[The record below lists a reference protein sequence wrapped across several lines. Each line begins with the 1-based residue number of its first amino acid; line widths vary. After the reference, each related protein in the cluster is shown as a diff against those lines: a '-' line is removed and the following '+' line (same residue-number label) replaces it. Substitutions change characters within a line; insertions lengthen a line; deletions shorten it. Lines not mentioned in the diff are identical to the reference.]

1 MTTMETYYG
10 HVRTP
15 FDAII
20 LFEACRLGVL
30 PRVQRRLSEKERMAI
45 RSGSV
50 FVWDEREA
58 GMRRWTDG
66 KSWSASR
73 VSGSFLTYRE
83 MEGKRG
89 GGTYGGPLVPSPSRR
104 GDIDDEER
112 SDSDRGDDGP
122 DGYRYKPDGLMKQS
136 FSIQTSSHLKL
147 HLISYY
153 SRSHVL
159 HGQEL
164 MQPSHDPALKFVRIP
179 KGMYP
184 DATSGEAEAM
194 SMSMTPQPQ
203 QTSLFTHH
211 HHPTVAY
218 QEPLAPPHMSPAPH
232 QPAYAMQQQAL
243 QQQQQQQHQY
253 PSQMQLPVHNQ
264 HPLPPAPIHQA
275 PPPQS
280 HSLHIQHPQPPA
292 PQLPSILARSQQT
305 QQQPLPQQIVQPP
318 AHQQYGWP
326 PSPAATPTPPNYTLH
341 SMSPMA
347 QSQLHPRPQ
356 PPAQHAQMTLNSPAP
371 SLVSKP
377 LENGLPALHTLPQ
390 QPHQPLLPHQ
400 QIPRHMQTGDRPFSA
415 VSLRSDGIGAIV
427 SRDGLEVQDIP
438 FDKVSWGEDIR
449 AIKELNKTFT
459 I

>member
-1 MTTMETYYG
+1 MTSMETYYG

-15 FDAII
+15 FDAVI

-104 GDIDDEER
+104 GDNDDEER

-153 SRSHVL
+153 SRSHVH
-159 HGQEL
+159 HGQGL
-164 MQPSHDPALKFVRIP
+164 MQPSQDPALKFIRIP

-184 DATSGEAEAM
+184 DATSGEADEM
-194 SMSMTPQPQ
+194 SMSMASQPQ
-203 QTSLFTHH
+203 QPSLFPQHSH
-211 HHPTVAY
+211 SSMAY
-218 QEPLAPPHMSPAPH
+218 QQPLAPPHMSPVPRYQ
-232 QPAYAMQQQAL
+232 QPYPMQQHPL
-243 QQQQQQQHQY
+243 QQQQPQY
-253 PSQMQLPVHNQ
+253 QYQSQMQPLVRHQ
-264 HPLPPAPIHQA
+264 APLPPAPIHHA
-275 PPPQS
+275 PAPQL
-280 HSLHIQHPQPPA
+280 HSIHIQHPQPPA
-292 PQLPSILARSQQT
+292 PQQVAHAH
-305 QQQPLPQQIVQPP
+305 
-318 AHQQYGWP
+318 AHQPYGWP
-326 PSPAATPTPPNYTLH
+326 PSPASTPTPPHNTLQ
-341 SMSPMA
+341 SVSPMT
-347 QSQLHPRPQ
+347 QSQPQSQPQPRSQPQ
-356 PPAQHAQMTLNSPAP
+356 PPQTTLNSPAP
-371 SLVSKP
+371 SFMAKSLDS
-377 LENGLPALHTLPQ
+377 GLPALHTLPQ
-390 QPHQPLLPHQ
+390 QSAHQPLLPHQ

-415 VSLRSDGIGAIV
+415 ASLRADGIGAMV
-427 SRDGLEVQDIP
+427 PRDGLEVQDIP
-438 FDKVSWGEDIR
+438 FDKVSWGEDVR
-449 AIKELNKTFT
+449 AIKELNKTF
-459 I
+459 II

>member
-104 GDIDDEER
+104 GDNDDEER

-153 SRSHVL
+153 SRAHVH

-203 QTSLFTHH
+203 QTPLFAHH

-218 QEPLAPPHMSPAPH
+218 QQPLAPPHISPAPHH

-243 QQQQQQQHQY
+243 QQPHQQHQY
-253 PSQMQLPVHNQ
+253 PSQMQLPVHHQ
-264 HPLPPAPIHQA
+264 PPLPPAPIHQA
-275 PPPQS
+275 PPPQ
-280 HSLHIQHPQPPA
+280 HSLHLQHPQPPA
-292 PQLPSILARSQQT
+292 PQLPSILARAQHT
-305 QQQPLPQQIVQPP
+305 PQQPVPQQIVQPP
-318 AHQQYGWP
+318 THQQYGWP
-326 PSPAATPTPPNYTLH
+326 PSPQATPTPPNYTLH

-347 QSQLHPRPQ
+347 QSQLHSRPQ
-356 PPAQHAQMTLNSPAP
+356 PPPQPPQMTLNSPAP
-371 SLVSKP
+371 SLVSKS
-377 LENGLPALHTLPQ
+377 LENSIPALHALPQ

-400 QIPRHMQTGDRPFSA
+400 QIPRHMQTGERPISA
-415 VSLRSDGIGAIV
+415 VSLRAEGIGAMV

-438 FDKVSWGEDIR
+438 FDKVSWGEDVR
-449 AIKELNKTFT
+449 AIKELNKTF
-459 I
+459 II

>member
-20 LFEACRLGVL
+20 LFEACRLGIL

-104 GDIDDEER
+104 GDNDDEER

-153 SRSHVL
+153 SRSQVH
-159 HGQEL
+159 HGQDL
-164 MQPSHDPALKFVRIP
+164 MQPSHDPALKFIRIP

-194 SMSMTPQPQ
+194 SMSITPQPQ
-203 QTSLFTHH
+203 PTPLFTHH
-211 HHPTVAY
+211 QHPSMAY
-218 QEPLAPPHMSPAPH
+218 QQPLGPPHMSPIPH
-232 QPAYAMQQQAL
+232 HQQAYAM
-243 QQQQQQQHQY
+243 QQQQQHQY
-253 PSQMQLPVHNQ
+253 ASQLQLPVHHQ
-264 HPLPPAPIHQA
+264 PPLPHAPMHQVPP

-280 HSLHIQHPQPPA
+280 LHVPQQPP
-292 PQLPSILARSQQT
+292 PVSQLPSILSRAPQT
-305 QQQPLPQQIVQPP
+305 PQQPAPQQIVQPL

-326 PSPAATPTPPNYTLH
+326 PSPASTPPNYSLH
-341 SMSPMA
+341 SMSAMAQA
-347 QSQLHPRPQ
+347 QSQSRPQ
-356 PPAQHAQMTLNSPAP
+356 HQPQQMTLNSPAP
-371 SLVSKP
+371 SLVAKS
-377 LENGLPALHTLPQ
+377 LESGLPALHTLPQ

-400 QIPRHMQTGDRPFSA
+400 QIPRHMQTGERPFSA
-415 VSLRSDGIGAIV
+415 ASLRADGM
-427 SRDGLEVQDIP
+427 SRDSLEVQDIP
-438 FDKVSWGEDIR
+438 FDKVSWGEDVR
-449 AIKELNKTFT
+449 AIKELNKTF
-459 I
+459 II